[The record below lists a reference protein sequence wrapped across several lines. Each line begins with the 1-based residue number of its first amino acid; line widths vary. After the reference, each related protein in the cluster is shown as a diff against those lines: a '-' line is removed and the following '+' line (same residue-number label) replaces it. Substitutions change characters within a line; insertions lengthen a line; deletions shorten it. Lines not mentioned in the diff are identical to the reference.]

1 MTELQEIENLPINDI
16 EESDDEV
23 NSLRSSVYGDSDD
36 EDFVPPPPPPE
47 SGDKSEDEDS
57 QLQETDDERSLASE
71 SEPIENEQMDVYM
84 DENEDDDYDEDE
96 DSDEEDEN
104 YLQKFEQMNKKELI
118 SNYHPEL
125 VTHNND
131 EVESL
136 CQIVRNEQGVII
148 DPLHKTVPFLTK
160 YERARV
166 LGERAKQLNQGAK
179 PLVEMGPEIVDG
191 YLMALKEFEEKKI
204 PFIVKRPMPNGGCEY
219 WKFKDLEF
227 L

>member
-104 YLQKFEQMNKKELI
+104 YLQKFEQINKKELI

-136 CQIVRNEQGVII
+136 CQIVRNEHGVII

-166 LGERAKQLNQGAK
+166 LGERSKQLNQGAK
-179 PLVEMGPEIVDG
+179 PLVEMGPEVVDG

-219 WKFKDLEF
+219 WKFKD
-227 L
+227 